1 MNQTAPEFF
10 KPNDAAN
17 TITLNPKSF
26 GLNFN
31 QTEDQGF
38 GLKKILASPTS
49 RNPATESEFLKGD
62 LT

>member
-1 MNQTAPEFF
+1 
-10 KPNDAAN
+10 
-17 TITLNPKSF
+17 LNPKSF

-38 GLKKILASPTS
+38 GLKKILASPSS
-49 RNPATESEFLKGD
+49 RNAAIESELLKGD